1 MSLDVCV
8 ITIKWALSKK
18 IFWFEDDIL
27 TVFPGNCF
35 TVSLLD
41 SGLIIWSNQLK
52 GSCI

>member
-8 ITIKWALSKK
+8 IIIKWALTIK
-18 IFWFEDDIL
+18 FFEEDIL